1 MNKILTK
8 MRYKLVCFDVD
19 GTLIDNV
26 EYSWKIFHDFFK
38 VDQARREN
46 AKRAFYNGEIS
57 YLEWAQH
64 DLNLWIEKKAKKEDF
79 IKAIENANLK
89 LMEGALETL
98 KELKKKG
105 VKLAI
110 ISGSLSVIVEH
121 FIPNYKEIFDDIY
134 LSWIDF
140 DEESRIRKIEA
151 TSFDMEH
158 KATALK
164 EIAERENLKLEECAF
179 VGDHDNDLKIA
190 EEAGLSIAF
199 NAHSEELKK
208 VADVCIEKKDL
219 REVLKHV
226 L

>member
-1 MNKILTK
+1 MK
-8 MRYKLVCFDVD
+8 YKLVCFDVD

-26 EYSWKIFHDFFK
+26 EYSWKVFHDFFE
-38 VDQARREN
+38 VDQKRREK
-46 AKRAFYNGEIS
+46 AKKAFYNGEIS

-79 IKAIENANLK
+79 IKAIKHANLK
-89 LMEGALETL
+89 LMEGALETIN
-98 KELKKKG
+98 ELKKRNF
-105 VKLAI
+105 KLAI
-110 ISGSLSVIVEH
+110 ISGSLSVILEY
-121 FIPNYKEIFDDIY
+121 FIPNYKEIFDDIF

-140 DEESRIRKIEA
+140 DGEGNIRKIEA

-164 EIAERENLKLEECAF
+164 KIVEKEKIKLEECVF

-219 REVLKHV
+219 REILKYVL
-226 L
+226 